1 MTTFFFPGEPL
12 PLAPSLEGMEE
23 AQRVELEAFHRKLLD
38 YLRRLAAKL
47 SSERFSPVS
56 SGIEILALALDDD
69 YGLGGSGWR
78 DIEWSL
84 QLRIDSSFSH
94 SVLVT
99 PEKITIEKDGFYLIL
114 ADIFLN
120 DTWRFRIIDSSGDT
134 LDYGEHAQEVL
145 LSSDQNS
152 AVVIATHLHAGQIIR
167 TQLNQTNDLLIA
179 DSTRLVILRLGNLAS
194 GNPDSPDPCEL
205 NPWQLCPE

>member
-1 MTTFFFPGEPL
+1 MSTFFFSGEPL

-23 AQRVELEAFHRKLLD
+23 AQRIELEAFHRQLLD
-38 YLRRLAAKL
+38 YLRRLGAKL

-114 ADIFLN
+114 ADIKLTAAW
-120 DTWRFRIIDSSGDT
+120 DFRIISGTDT
-134 LDYGEHAQEVL
+134 LDYGLHTEQGFTIPNNNA
-145 LSSDQNS
+145 
-152 AVVIATHLHAGQIIR
+152 AVMIATHLHAGQIIR